1 MYNQTKKIK
10 IHESYG
16 GKNRR
21 GIYSFLLLTRRC
33 ETDKRDKNQSKISS
47 DSQTVS
53 GLSIKCAKRSLL
65 FHQCPPTTT
74 FLSFSSHHLI
84 VQSLWD

>member
-1 MYNQTKKIK
+1 MEEKTEECIYIFCRPEGVKLIKEGQKSKQNQQIV
-10 IHESYG
+10 
-16 GKNRR
+16 
-21 GIYSFLLLTRRC
+21 
-33 ETDKRDKNQSKISS
+33 S

-53 GLSIKCAKRSLL
+53 GLSIKCAKRSPL

>member
-1 MYNQTKKIK
+1 MEEKT
-10 IHESYG
+10 E
-16 GKNRR
+16 
-21 GIYSFLLLTRRC
+21 LLTRRR
-33 ETDKRDKNQSKISS
+33 ETDKRGTKIKAKSTNS